1 MGRNISLFAAVCAA
15 AVSVTVLAGSAAVR
29 AADMDA
35 NVRAGAIVAGH
46 QLALNCD
53 NGRIYPIRVRAVS
66 DAGKLV
72 TGYIYMSPRRPHHFR
87 LVPMGTGYRYAA
99 HGFWFDGL
107 RGEATLYI
115 DSREAACT
123 VVYS

>member
-1 MGRNISLFAAVCAA
+1 MGRSFTYFATASAAVFLAA
-15 AVSVTVLAGSAAVR
+15 SAQVR
-29 AADMDA
+29 AADM
-35 NVRAGAIVAGH
+35 NVTVRGGPIPAGV
-46 QLALNCD
+46 QLTLNCD

-66 DAGKLV
+66 DAGELV
-72 TGYIYMSPRRPHHFR
+72 SGYIYMSPRRPHHFR

-107 RGEATLYI
+107 RGEATLYV